1 MTKTRRGKSKLEK
14 FIFSTKFVIFVV
26 CTIVLFLG
34 YIRISLEETKF
45 GYKIAVNK
53 KTEEEITHAKSALEA
68 EYMRLRSPQRI
79 ENLARKLGFKYPT
92 QDDVF
97 YIERATVVGEKR

>member
-26 CTIVLFLG
+26 FIIMLFLG
-34 YIRISLEETKF
+34 YLRISLEGTKI
-45 GYKIAVNK
+45 GYEISVNK
-53 KTEEEITHAKSALEA
+53 KTEDEIIDQKSFLEA
-68 EYMRLRSPQRI
+68 EYMTLRSPQRI
-79 ENLARKLGFKYPT
+79 EDLARELGFKYPT

-97 YIERATVVGEKR
+97 FIEHATVVGEKR